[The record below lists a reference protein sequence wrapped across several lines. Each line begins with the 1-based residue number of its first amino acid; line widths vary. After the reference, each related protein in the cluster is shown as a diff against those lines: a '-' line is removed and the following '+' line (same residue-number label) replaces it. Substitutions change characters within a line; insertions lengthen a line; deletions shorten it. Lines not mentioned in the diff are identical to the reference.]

1 LVLQDGAALEVH
13 PFFPRKTNVEFVTVT
28 SRNLISMRVW
38 ERGSGETLAC
48 GTGACASVVAAIL
61 NGLTQDKVTVKLRG
75 GDLIVEWNQNTNHVY
90 MTGPAVEVFQGVFK

>member
-1 LVLQDGAALEVH
+1 
-13 PFFPRKTNVEFVTVT
+13 
-28 SRNLISMRVW
+28 
-38 ERGSGETLAC
+38 
-48 GTGACASVVAAIL
+48 VAAIL